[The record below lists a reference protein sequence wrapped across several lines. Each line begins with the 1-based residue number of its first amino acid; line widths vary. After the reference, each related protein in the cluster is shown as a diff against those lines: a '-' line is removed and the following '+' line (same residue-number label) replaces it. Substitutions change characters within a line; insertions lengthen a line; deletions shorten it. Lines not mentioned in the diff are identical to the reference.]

1 VLSGIQYRCLGRYR
15 ELAVVLL
22 LTLLAFAVRVYR
34 VDFNSLSE
42 DESAKWAAVQE
53 YRHGHFAG
61 VNSEHPML
69 PKVLAWA
76 SLTVG
81 ERWSRVAA
89 GHDWPSPKP
98 EGWLRMPNVLF
109 GAAAAAVLYL
119 LCRRMMGL
127 VGSFAASFFWAVAP
141 LPVALNRLTKEETPL
156 TFFTL
161 LACYLYCRAQ
171 QADVDKSAR
180 RWYDLSAI
188 GFGLALASQY
198 ILHLLG
204 LNALAWFLAG
214 RMGLSRKPSQFS
226 YRRFFFVMFLIFV
239 VVNPVILS
247 PTNFN
252 AIVHWLHHEGVKHSG
267 YDFDGRLYMNF
278 PSRLLAGVPWFY
290 YLWLVLVKTP
300 IPILMAVIV
309 GSALLLRDRRTLASC
324 FFLSL
329 GMVQLIGLSASGAKW
344 IRYSLPLLPFLYLAG
359 GYAVQQTL
367 KAAKGK
373 ALSRALVG
381 APALILLAWPLV
393 ELHSWAPYYPFYL
406 NAIGGEKQNIT
417 RYFAPDE
424 VSEFDTREVAQKVCP
439 FAPVAT
445 TVATARPMS
454 MAYYL
459 QACGRADLQIVPL
472 YDAHYA
478 PRDGDLI
485 VLEPSRRFFETQR
498 FFEALGN
505 SGMPHSDIRVGPVV
519 GSTIYLFDPSVPG
532 SKSGKEEFTLTRL
545 RATPPR
551 FEHDAQETASTN
563 TSRFE
568 FSDLT
573 RRLLQ

>member
-1 VLSGIQYRCLGRYR
+1 MLI
-15 ELAVVLL
+15 ELRNRSVDWRLDVAIALL
-22 LTLLAFAVRVYR
+22 LALGAFAVRIHGVG
-34 VDFNSLSE
+34 FNSLSE
-42 DESAKWAAVQE
+42 DETAKWLAVQE
-53 YRHGHFAG
+53 YRQGHFVG

-69 PKVLAWA
+69 PKMLAWA
-76 SLTVG
+76 SLTTG

-89 GHDWPSPKP
+89 THDWSSLNR
-98 EGWLRMPNVLF
+98 EGWLRLPNVLL
-109 GAAAAAVLYL
+109 GAATAAILYL
-119 LCRRMMGL
+119 LCRRMMG
-127 VGSFAASFFWAVAP
+127 VAGSLAASFFWAVAP

-161 LACYLYCRAQ
+161 LACYFYCRAQ
-171 QADVDKSAR
+171 QADSDFSER
-180 RWYDLSAI
+180 RWYDLSAV
-188 GFGLALASQY
+188 GFGLAFASQY

-204 LNALAWFLAG
+204 LNALTWFLAG
-214 RMGLSRKPSQFS
+214 RMGLDRKPSQFS
-226 YRRFFFVMFLIFV
+226 YKRFFLVMFLTFV

-247 PTNFN
+247 PANFN
-252 AIVHWLHHEGVKHSG
+252 AIVHWLHHDGVRHSG

-329 GMVQLIGLSASGAKW
+329 GVVQLVGLSVSGAKW

-373 ALSRALVG
+373 VPYQALVG
-381 APALILLAWPLV
+381 SAAVILLGWPLL
-393 ELHSWAPYYPFYL
+393 ELQSWAPYYSFYL
-406 NAIGGEKQNIT
+406 NSIGGEKQNIA
-417 RYFAPDE
+417 RYFAMDE

-439 FAPVAT
+439 FAPASA
-445 TVATARPMS
+445 TVATARPAS

-459 QACGRADLQIVPL
+459 QACGRPDLQIVPL
-472 YDAHYA
+472 YDPQYA
-478 PRDGDLI
+478 PRYGDLI

-498 FFEALGN
+498 FFDALGN
-505 SGMPHSDIRVGPVV
+505 SGMPHSDIRVGPVLA
-519 GSTIYLFDPSVPG
+519 STIYFFDSSVPG
-532 SKSGKEEFTLTRL
+532 PKSGKEEFTLTQL
-545 RATPPR
+545 QGGLPR
-551 FEHDAQETASTN
+551 VENDGQETASTN
-563 TSRFE
+563 TSRLGW
-568 FSDLT
+568 SDLT
-573 RRLLQ
+573 RRLIQ

>member
-1 VLSGIQYRCLGRYR
+1 VLSEVQYRCLGRYR
-15 ELAVVLL
+15 ELAIVLL
-22 LTLLAFAVRVYR
+22 LTVLAFAVRVYR

-42 DESAKWAAVQE
+42 DEVAKWAAIQE
-53 YRHGHFAG
+53 YRQGHFAR

-76 SLTVG
+76 SLTAG
-81 ERWSRVAA
+81 ERWNRVAA
-89 GHDWPSPKP
+89 AHGWPSLKP

-109 GAAAAAVLYL
+109 GAAAAAILYL
-119 LCRRMMGL
+119 FCRRLMGL
-127 VGSFAASFFWAVAP
+127 AGSFAASFFWAVAP
-141 LPVALNRLTKEETPL
+141 LPIALNRLTKEETPL

-161 LACYLYCRAQ
+161 LACYFYCRAQ
-171 QADVDKSAR
+171 QADGENSTR
-180 RWYDLSAI
+180 RWYDLSAM

-204 LNALAWFLAG
+204 LNAFAWVLAG
-214 RMGLSRKPSQFS
+214 RMGLNRKPSRFS
-226 YRRFFFVMFLIFV
+226 YRRFYLMMFLTFV

-247 PTNFN
+247 PSNFN
-252 AIVHWLHHEGVKHSG
+252 AILHWLHHDGVRHSG
-267 YDFDGRLYMNF
+267 YDFDGTLYMNF
-278 PSRLLAGVPWFY
+278 PARLLAGVPWFY
-290 YLWLVLVKTP
+290 YLWLVLVKTS
-300 IPILMAVIV
+300 IPILMAVIA
-309 GSALLLRDRRTLASC
+309 GSVLLLRDRRTLASC

-329 GMVQLIGLSASGAKW
+329 GVVQLIGLSVSGAKW

-373 ALSRALVG
+373 VLCQALVG
-381 APALILLAWPLV
+381 PAAVILLGWPFL
-393 ELHSWAPYYPFYL
+393 ELQSWAPYYSFYL
-406 NAIGGEKQNIT
+406 NPIGGEKQNIT

-424 VSEFDTREVAQKVCP
+424 VAEFDTREVAQNVCP
-439 FAPVAT
+439 FAPAAA

-459 QACGRADLQIVPL
+459 QACGRPDLQVVPL

-498 FFEALGN
+498 FFDTLAN
-505 SGMPHSDIRVGPVV
+505 SRMPHGDVRVGPVLA
-519 GSTIYLFDPSVPG
+519 STIYLFDSSVPG
-532 SKSGKEEFTLTRL
+532 PKSGKEEFTVSQL
-545 RATPPR
+545 RGAPPR
-551 FEHDAQETASTN
+551 FETDAQGTASTI
-563 TSRFE
+563 TSRFG

-573 RRLLQ
+573 RRLLK

>member
-1 VLSGIQYRCLGRYR
+1 MLRGNQYRCPGRYR
-15 ELAVVLL
+15 ELAIVFL
-22 LTLLAFAVRVYR
+22 LTVLAFAVRVYR

-42 DESAKWAAVQE
+42 DEVAKWTAIQE
-53 YRHGHFAG
+53 YQHGHFAG

-76 SLTVG
+76 SLTLG
-81 ERWSRVAA
+81 ERWGLVAA
-89 GHDWPSPKP
+89 AHGWHTLNP

-109 GAAAAAVLYL
+109 GAAAAAVLFL
-119 LCRRMMGL
+119 LCRRMMGIA
-127 VGSFAASFFWAVAP
+127 GSVAASFFWAVAP

-161 LACYLYCRAQ
+161 LACYFYCRAQ
-171 QADVDKSAR
+171 QSEVDECSR

-188 GFGLALASQY
+188 SFGLGLASQY

-214 RMGLSRKPSQFS
+214 RIGLSRKPSQFS
-226 YRRFFFVMFLIFV
+226 YGRFFLVMSLAFV

-247 PTNFN
+247 PANFN
-252 AIVHWLHHEGVKHSG
+252 AIVHWLHHDGVRHSG

-300 IPILMAVIV
+300 IPIVIAVII
-309 GSALLLRDRRTLASC
+309 GSILLLRNRRTLASC
-324 FFLSL
+324 YFLSL
-329 GMVQLIGLSASGAKW
+329 GMVQLVGLSVSGAKW

-367 KAAKGK
+367 KAVKGK
-373 ALSRALVG
+373 VLSRALVG
-381 APALILLAWPLV
+381 AAAIILLAWPLL
-393 ELHSWAPYYPFYL
+393 ELHSWAPYYSFYL
-406 NAIGGEKQNIT
+406 NSIGGEKQNVA
-417 RYFAPDE
+417 RYFAMDE
-424 VSEFDTREVAQKVCP
+424 VSEFDTREVAQKLCP
-439 FAPVAT
+439 FAPIAT

-459 QACGRADLQIVPL
+459 HACGRSDLQIVPL
-472 YDAHYA
+472 YDTHYA

-498 FFEALGN
+498 FFDALRN
-505 SGMPHSDIRVGPVV
+505 SGMPHSKIRVGPVSA
-519 GSTIYLFDPSVPG
+519 STIYLFDSSVPG
-532 SKSGKEEFTLTRL
+532 GKNAEEAFSLAQL
-545 RATPPR
+545 RDAPPR
-551 FEHDAQETASTN
+551 FESNAQETASTS
-563 TSRFE
+563 TSRFG
-568 FSDLT
+568 FLDFT
-573 RRLLQ
+573 RRLMQ